1 MSSSSTQHQYNYKNV
16 TISGLPGS
24 GTTTLMKLLKEELK
38 FDGWKGFSGGEFM
51 RQYAVEKGLYDDQQK
66 IHHDAEAYSDDFD
79 RQIDLGIREKLQV
92 EEHWIIES
100 WLSGFMAQNLP
111 HVLKILVVCSEDAV
125 RIDRIVNRD
134 EVDIETA
141 KKHLIDR
148 YQTNL
153 NKWKRMYGEEWRKWV
168 VEAGSATADEPID
181 FWRPD
186 LYDVVID
193 TFSNNKQQAL
203 KLALDAIIKKQ
214 SQN

>member
-1 MSSSSTQHQYNYKNV
+1 MSPSTKMPYQYRYKNV

-51 RQYAVEKGLYDDQQK
+51 RQYAVEKGLYDDKQK
-66 IHHDAEAYSDDFD
+66 IHHTAEAYSDDFD
-79 RQIDLGIREKLQV
+79 RQIDLGIREKLQE

-100 WLSGFMAQNLP
+100 WLSGFMGQNLP
-111 HVLKILVVCSEDAV
+111 EVLRILVVCSDDAV
-125 RIDRIVNRD
+125 RVDRIVNRD
-134 EVDIETA
+134 EVDVETA
-141 KKHLIDR
+141 KKHLTER

-153 NKWKRMYGEEWRKWV
+153 KKWQRMYKTEWQKWV
-168 VEAGSATADEPID
+168 VEKGPATEDDPID

-186 LYDVVID
+186 MYDVIID

-203 KLALDAIIKKQ
+203 KLALNAIIKK
-214 SQN
+214 